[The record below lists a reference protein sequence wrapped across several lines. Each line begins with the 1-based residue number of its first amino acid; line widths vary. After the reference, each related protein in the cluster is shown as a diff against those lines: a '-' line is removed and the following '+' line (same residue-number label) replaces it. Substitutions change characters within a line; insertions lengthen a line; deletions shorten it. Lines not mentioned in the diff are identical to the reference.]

1 MFNMKKKKVIF
12 VAGVGGHLTELLQL
26 DSIFKEYDY
35 TLITE
40 KTEVT
45 KGLKDKYN
53 IKYYLYNN
61 KKNYIKYLFVN
72 LINLFKSIGTFI
84 SIRQDVVVTTGP
96 NTGVYLCYLAH
107 MFKKKV
113 IFIETYANITNSTKS
128 GRIVYKFADHFVVQW
143 ESLKKEYP
151 NALYFGGIN

>member
-1 MFNMKKKKVIF
+1 MKKKKVIF

-26 DSIFKEYDY
+26 DSLFKEYDY

-45 KGLKDKYN
+45 KDLKNKYN
-53 IKYYLYNN
+53 VKYFFYNN
-61 KKNYIKYLFVN
+61 KKNYIKYLFINGFN
-72 LINLFKSIGTFI
+72 LINSII
-84 SIRQDVVVTTGP
+84 AYIRIRPDVVVTTGP
-96 NTGVYLCYLAH
+96 NTGVYLCQLAH
-107 MFKKKV
+107 IFKKKV
-113 IFIETYANITNSTKS
+113 IFIETYANVTNSTKS

-151 NALYFGGIN
+151 KALYFGGIN

>member
-45 KGLKDKYN
+45 IGLKDKYN

-84 SIRQDVVVTTGP
+84 SIRPDVVVTTGP

>member
-1 MFNMKKKKVIF
+1 MKKKKVIF

-26 DSIFKEYDY
+26 DSLFKEYDY

-45 KGLKDKYN
+45 KDLKNKYN
-53 IKYYLYNN
+53 VKYFFYNN
-61 KKNYIKYLFVN
+61 KKNYIKYLFINGFN
-72 LINLFKSIGTFI
+72 LINSII
-84 SIRQDVVVTTGP
+84 AYIKIRPDVVVTTGP
-96 NTGVYLCYLAH
+96 NTGVYLCQLAH
-107 MFKKKV
+107 IFKKKV
-113 IFIETYANITNSTKS
+113 IFIETYANVTNSTKS

-151 NALYFGGIN
+151 KALYFGGIN

>member
-1 MFNMKKKKVIF
+1 MKKKKVIF

-26 DSIFKEYDY
+26 DSLFKEYDY

-45 KGLKDKYN
+45 KNLKNKYN
-53 IKYYLYNN
+53 VKYFFYNN
-61 KKNYIKYLFVN
+61 KKNYIKYLFINGFN
-72 LINLFKSIGTFI
+72 LINSII
-84 SIRQDVVVTTGP
+84 AYIRIRPDVVVTTGP
-96 NTGVYLCYLAH
+96 NTGVYLCQLAH
-107 MFKKKV
+107 IFKKKV
-113 IFIETYANITNSTKS
+113 IFIETYANVTNSTKS

-151 NALYFGGIN
+151 KALYFGGIN

>member
-1 MFNMKKKKVIF
+1 MKKKKVIF

-26 DSIFKEYDY
+26 DSLFKEYDY

-45 KGLKDKYN
+45 KDLKNKYN
-53 IKYYLYNN
+53 VKYFFYNN
-61 KKNYIKYLFVN
+61 KKNYIKYLFINGFN
-72 LINLFKSIGTFI
+72 LINSII
-84 SIRQDVVVTTGP
+84 AYIRIRPDVVVTTGP
-96 NTGVYLCYLAH
+96 NTGVYLCQLAH
-107 MFKKKV
+107 IFKKKV
-113 IFIETYANITNSTKS
+113 IFIETYANVTNSTKS

>member
-1 MFNMKKKKVIF
+1 MKKKKVIF

-26 DSIFKEYDY
+26 DSIFNDYDY
-35 TLITE
+35 TLVTE

-45 KGLKDKYN
+45 KELTNKYN
-53 IKYYLYNN
+53 VKYYLYNN

-72 LINLFKSIGTFI
+72 LINLFKSIGTYI
-84 SIRQDVVVTTGP
+84 SIRPDVVLTTGP

-107 MFKKKV
+107 LFKKKV

-128 GRIVYKFADHFVVQW
+128 GRICYKFADHFVVQW